1 MKKTDNYHKN
11 KAMKFKTLLMCVALI
26 TTMITGCE
34 KANVDVDTSSNVQ
47 NTSGVS
53 GEVYG
58 IWTKGSVIRVTG
70 DIIVPLNKSLTIE
83 EGVIVIMDTLARP
96 EFILKGNLYSKGTAE
111 NPVKFTIE
119 EAYRNVAH
127 KFGKMWGGILAA
139 PTCTELLLDHTIM
152 EYGGATTTEAST
164 SVKLGLYK
172 AVSGENTPAIWFSN
186 VNGKLVV
193 ANSTFRFF
201 QDDCTYLEG
210 GKIIFNNNRFYTTG
224 LTGGEGINIKSGSL
238 ADVSYNLFY
247 STNTNAMKLSNTG
260 DRKPQAHVI
269 AYNNTILNTGW
280 RRPTAKG
287 GSVWLEATV
296 YAELYNNLF
305 ANARFGIKR
314 DTKAPEDTRSV
325 FKNSLY
331 YGYSQATVTQF
342 QPAKDIITGTNDV
355 ISTVAGANDP
365 KFVNY
370 PLATATDNLT
380 YNETWDFHLQ
390 TGSAALNKGTK
401 DFVRNFP
408 DGITINNV
416 VYRSPEPSSFIGAFG
431 TN

>member
-1 MKKTDNYHKN
+1 MKIKVLLLCA
-11 KAMKFKTLLMCVALI
+11 AMTVAVLA
-26 TTMITGCE
+26 GCE
-34 KANVDVDTSSNVQ
+34 KANVDVDTSPTVT

-58 IWTKGSVIRVTG
+58 IWTKGSVIHVTG

-83 EGVIVIMDTLARP
+83 EGVLVIMDTLARP
-96 EFILKGNLYSKGTAE
+96 EIILKGNLYALGTAA

-119 EAYRNVAH
+119 ENYRNTAH
-127 KFGKMWGGILAA
+127 AFGKMWGGILAA
-139 PTCTELLLDHTIM
+139 KTCTELLLDNTIV

-193 ANSTFRFF
+193 SNSTFRHF
-201 QDDCTYLEG
+201 QDDCTYIEG
-210 GKIIFNNNRFYTTG
+210 GHIIFTGNKFYSTG
-224 LTGGEGINIKSGSL
+224 LVGGEGINIKSGCL
-238 ADVSYNLFY
+238 ADLSYNLFY
-247 STNTNAMKLSNTG
+247 STNTNAFKLSNTG
-260 DRKPQAHVI
+260 DRTPQAHVVV
-269 AYNNTILNTGW
+269 YNNTILNTGW

-314 DTKAPEDTRSV
+314 DTKSPEDARSK

-331 YGYSQATVTQF
+331 YGYTQAIVNQF
-342 QPAKDIITGTNDV
+342 QPAADILAGTNDL
-355 ISTVAGANDP
+355 ISKVVGDNDP

-370 PLATATDNLT
+370 PLSTATANSVFSDS
-380 YNETWDFHLQ
+380 WDFHLQ

-408 DGITINNV
+408 DGIAMNGV
-416 VYRSPEPSSFIGAFG
+416 VYASPEPSSYIGAFG